1 MQIDNN
7 IKNELL
13 ALNNESLKG
22 IIGSLA
28 KSAGVNNGNIRI
40 SDKDLEKLREII
52 KNADDKDA
60 SDALKLIGE
69 ENAKKIINE
78 YGKKSDHNER
88 K

>member
-40 SDKDLEKLREII
+40 SDKDLDKLREII